1 MVTRLTV
8 PLCTSMEIHIMNI
21 ARKTLAALALSAMA
35 TGAMAADMKDDMKG
49 DMGKKAAQEKCFGV
63 SLAGAGTSKTD
74 FQANAWKYVAA
85 GTCTTMTTPNGMG
98 MLKAM

>member
-1 MVTRLTV
+1 
-8 PLCTSMEIHIMNI
+8 MNI
-21 ARKTLAALALSAMA
+21 ATKTLAALALSAMA

-63 SLAGAGTSKTD
+63 SLAGKNDCAAGPGTSKTD
-74 FQANAWKYVAA
+74 FQANAWRYVAA